1 MDLFILAAGIALF
14 AWKWIGDE
22 LRFKRQINQLERE
35 IAESRAIQ
43 AVIEE
48 MQ

>member
-1 MDLFILAAGIALF
+1 MTDLILLATGMLLL
-14 AWKWIGDE
+14 WWLKDE
-22 LRFKRQINQLERE
+22 RKFRREREQLERE
-35 IAESRAIQ
+35 ISESRAVQ

>member
-1 MDLFILAAGIALF
+1 M
-14 AWKWIGDE
+14 KKDE
-22 LRFKRQINQLERE
+22 RKFRREREQKLRE
-35 IAESRAIQ
+35 IAENRALQ

>member
-1 MDLFILAAGIALF
+1 MDLILLVAAIALF

-22 LRFKRQINQLERE
+22 LRLKRQIEQLERE
-35 IAESRAIQ
+35 ISESRAVQ

>member
-1 MDLFILAAGIALF
+1 MNDLILLALGMLLL
-14 AWKWIGDE
+14 WWLKDE
-22 LRFKRQINQLERE
+22 RKFRRECEQKLRE
-35 IAESRAIQ
+35 ISESRAIQ